1 MLAPDE
7 AAPMQPRSG
16 PLLAHMRSA
25 QPPLR
30 ALGERLQWG
39 ARAHRAHT
47 RIVYMFGAPRD
58 LAGVQ
63 GL

>member
-1 MLAPDE
+1 
-7 AAPMQPRSG
+7 MQPRSG

-39 ARAHRAHT
+39 ARAHRAHA
-47 RIVYMFGAPRD
+47 RIVYMFGTPRD